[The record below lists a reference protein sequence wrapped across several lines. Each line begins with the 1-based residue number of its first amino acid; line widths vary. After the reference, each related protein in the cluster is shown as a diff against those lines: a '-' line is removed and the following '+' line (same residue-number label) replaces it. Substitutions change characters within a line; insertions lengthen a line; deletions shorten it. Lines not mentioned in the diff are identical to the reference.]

1 MARDGTAGVSAG
13 RDKMAALRAWKEAAV
28 SEKRFFPVLVLTIG
42 ILAVSTA
49 SIFIRYA
56 QRDAPSLVIA
66 AWRLSIAG
74 GVLLLPM
81 LRRHREALRA
91 LSRRELVLALV
102 SGTFLAVHFATWISS
117 LAYTTVASSVV
128 LVTTTPLWVGLLS
141 PLVLGESL
149 TMPVIVGMLATL
161 AGGSLIGMG
170 DACAGLT
177 CNWGAAFAGGAL
189 WGDFLAL
196 LGAWAAAGYFLIGRR
211 LRAKTPLLVYIGLTY
226 GMAALVLDGLL
237 AFSGKPVF
245 GYRPQT
251 YLWFIL
257 LALVPQLVGHT
268 SFNWALGYL
277 SAAFVA
283 ITLLGEPV
291 GSTFLAYVFLQEV
304 PSSLTLIGA
313 ILILGGIAVASLHE
327 KKAPVPEA
335 P

>member
-1 MARDGTAGVSAG
+1 MT
-13 RDKMAALRAWKEAAV
+13 
-28 SEKRFFPVLVLTIG
+28 EKKFFPLAVLTIG
-42 ILAVSTA
+42 VLAVSTA

-66 AWRLSIAG
+66 AWRLTIAAA
-74 GVLLLPM
+74 VLVAPVLGK
-81 LRRHREALRA
+81 HRAELRA
-91 LSRRELVLALV
+91 LSRRDVVLALI

-161 AGGSLIGMG
+161 VGGSLIGVG
-170 DACAGLT
+170 DACSGLT
-177 CNWGAAFAGGAL
+177 CDWGAAFAGGAL

-196 LGAWAAAGYFLIGRR
+196 AGAWAAAGYFLIGRR
-211 LRAKTPLLVYIGLTY
+211 LRAKTSLLVYIGLTY
-226 GMAALVLDGLL
+226 GMAAVVLDVLL
-237 AFSGKPVF
+237 AFSGKPAF
-245 GYRPQT
+245 GYRPMT
-251 YLWFIL
+251 YVWFIL

-277 SAAFVA
+277 SAVFVA

-291 GSTFLAYVFLQEV
+291 GSTLLAYIFLHEV
-304 PSSLTLIGA
+304 PSALTLIGA

-327 KKAPVPEA
+327 KPAVPEV

>member
-1 MARDGTAGVSAG
+1 M
-13 RDKMAALRAWKEAAV
+13 KQ
-28 SEKRFFPVLVLTIG
+28 KRFFPVVVLTAG

-56 QRDAPSLVIA
+56 QREAPSLVIA
-66 AWRLSIAG
+66 AYRLTIAAAILSVPL
-74 GVLLLPM
+74 GV
-81 LRRHREALRA
+81 RHRAELRA
-91 LSRRELVLALV
+91 LSRREVALALV
-102 SGTFLAVHFATWISS
+102 SGVFLAVHFATWISS

-141 PLVLGESL
+141 PVVLGERL
-149 TMPVIVGMLATL
+149 TVPIMVGMMATL
-161 AGGSLIGMG
+161 VGGSLIGIG
-170 DACAGLT
+170 DACHGLV
-177 CNWGAAFAGGAL
+177 CNWQAAFAGGAL

-196 LGAWAAAGYFLIGRR
+196 VGAWAAAGYFLIGRR
-211 LRAKTPLLVYIGLTY
+211 LRANTSLMVYIGLTY
-226 GMAALVLDGLL
+226 GMAALVLDGLVL
-237 AFSGKPVF
+237 FSGQPVV

-251 YLWFIL
+251 YLWFLL

-268 SFNWALGYL
+268 SFNWALRYL

-291 GSTFLAYVFLQEV
+291 GSTVLAYVFLHEI
-304 PSSLTLIGA
+304 PSALTLIGA

-327 KKAPVPEA
+327 RKPAVPEA

>member
-1 MARDGTAGVSAG
+1 MT
-13 RDKMAALRAWKEAAV
+13 
-28 SEKRFFPVLVLTIG
+28 EKKFFPLAVITLGV
-42 ILAVSTA
+42 LAVSTA

-66 AWRLSIAG
+66 AWRLTIAAA
-74 GVLLLPM
+74 VLVVPVLGK
-81 LRRHREALRA
+81 HRAALRA
-91 LSRRELVLALV
+91 LSRRDVVLALI

-149 TMPVIVGMLATL
+149 TVPVIVGMLATL
-161 AGGSLIGMG
+161 VGGSLIGVG
-170 DACAGLT
+170 DACSGLV
-177 CNWGAAFAGGAL
+177 CDWGAAFAGGAL

-196 LGAWAAAGYFLIGRR
+196 TGAWAAAGYFLIGRR
-211 LRAKTPLLVYIGLTY
+211 LRAKTSLLVYIGLTY
-226 GMAALVLDGLL
+226 GMAAVVLDALL
-237 AFSGKPVF
+237 AFSGQPAF
-245 GYRPQT
+245 GYRPLT
-251 YLWFIL
+251 YVWFIL

-277 SAAFVA
+277 SAVFVA

-291 GSTFLAYVFLQEV
+291 GSTLLAYIFLHEM
-304 PSSLTLIGA
+304 PSTLTLIGA

-327 KKAPVPEA
+327 KPAVPEV

>member
-1 MARDGTAGVSAG
+1 VIKWRQ
-13 RDKMAALRAWKEAAV
+13 LPKEETV
-28 SEKRFFPVLVLTIG
+28 SEKRFFPVVVLSVG

-56 QRDAPSLVIA
+56 QEDAPSLVIA
-66 AWRLSIAG
+66 AYRLTIAG
-74 GVLLLPM
+74 TLLLFPM
-81 LRRHREALRA
+81 LRRHWATLQA
-91 LSRRELVLALV
+91 LSRRELMLALV
-102 SGTFLAVHFATWISS
+102 SGAFLAVHFATWITS

-149 TMPVIVGMLATL
+149 TAPIVVGMLATL
-161 AGGSLIGMG
+161 VGGGLIGMG
-170 DACAGLT
+170 DACAGVA
-177 CNWGAAFAGGAL
+177 CHWGAAFAGGAL

-196 LGAWAAAGYFLIGRR
+196 MGAWAAAGYFLIGRR

-226 GMAALVLDGLL
+226 GMAALVLD
-237 AFSGKPVF
+237 AFVLVMRQPVT
-245 GYRPQT
+245 GYRAQT
-251 YLWFIL
+251 YLWFLL

-268 SFNWALGYL
+268 SFNWALRYL

-291 GSTFLAYVFLQEV
+291 GSTLLAYVFLHEV
-304 PSSLTLIGA
+304 PTTLTLIGA
-313 ILILGGIAVASLHE
+313 ILILGGIAVAALHE